1 MTALLDLM
9 GHKREAH
16 KLRIGHRQ
24 WDEANSAKNDLMLWF
39 RWGAGRGAE
48 CAGRGARVRWEGAVG
63 RMRPKAPI
71 TGTASCLVQVGGS
84 EGGGEC
90 RESR

>member
-1 MTALLDLM
+1 MTGLLDLM
-9 GHKREAH
+9 GRKREAH

-48 CAGRGARVRWEGAVG
+48 CAGRGVRVRWLGAVG
-63 RMRPKAPI
+63 
-71 TGTASCLVQVGGS
+71 
-84 EGGGEC
+84 
-90 RESR
+90 